1 MPIYAQLI
9 PNFGGQR
16 TGLSA
21 SSFLKNDM
29 NPRSMAMGGAG
40 VALAPDGF
48 TIFTNPA
55 ASANIEHFNVS
66 ISSLTV
72 GAGMNQSFISAIIP
86 RKDKLSS
93 FGISLNM
100 LNSGE
105 QEVRTEFQPRGTGE
119 VFYALDFATGLT
131 YAQQLSDMFSAGM
144 TLKYIHN
151 QIDVFS
157 ASTVAADV
165 SFLYIT
171 DYQDLKFAVMIQNFG
186 GNSSLNG
193 DDIPTDFN
201 RGGSIE
207 TENYTLPTVFQ
218 LGASIVPWKEEHQSL
233 MMSVQL
239 NHPNDNSENYRF
251 GLEYEYLEL
260 LYLRA
265 GYKLN
270 VRGDRFPTFGFGLRH
285 RLGGHPLHVSYAANP
300 TQFRGVQHTIGISF
314 SLNKMNREER

>member
-151 QIDVFS
+151 QIDDFS